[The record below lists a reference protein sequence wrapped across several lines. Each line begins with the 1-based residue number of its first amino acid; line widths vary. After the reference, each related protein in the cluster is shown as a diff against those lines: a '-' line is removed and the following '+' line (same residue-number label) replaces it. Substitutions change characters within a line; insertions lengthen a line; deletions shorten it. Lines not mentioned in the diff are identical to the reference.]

1 MSGEKARQVPGSRAV
16 NKKGPV
22 KIQRL
27 QAQTRNIEK
36 VASSEDEIRKEK
48 PGRKRRPDKQQATG
62 RSVKSQRCQEQ
73 AGSRESDII
82 RQDAE
87 KKEM

>member
-1 MSGEKARQVPGSRAV
+1 M
-16 NKKGPV
+16 
-22 KIQRL
+22 
-27 QAQTRNIEK
+27 
-36 VASSEDEIRKEK
+36 ASSEDEIRKEK

-62 RSVKSQRCQEQ
+62 RSVKCQRCQEQ
-73 AGSRESDII
+73 AGSRESGII